1 MYDIEDL
8 LFQIEEE
15 LKNGK
20 RSLFGSGVT
29 VDADVIYAIVDKIR
43 SSLPD
48 VVRQAQAIIKNSDK
62 RYQEETLRAQGI
74 INSAQQ
80 RANEILANHTL
91 IEQAQQE
98 ASAIRAQAVD
108 YSTRLRESLS
118 QDVNALLE
126 DTEAALNESLNIIL
140 RAKNS
145 FNKKDN

>member
-20 RSLFGSGVT
+20 KALFGSGVT

-48 VVRQAQAIIKNSDK
+48 VVREAKAIVRNSDK

-74 INSAQQ
+74 INNATQ
-80 RANEILANHTL
+80 RANELLANHTI
-91 IEQAQQE
+91 IEQAQKE
-98 ASAIRAQAVD
+98 AQAIRAQAQD
-108 YSTRLRESLS
+108 YSVRLREN
-118 QDVNALLE
+118 VNEDLQALLT
-126 DTEAALNESLNIIL
+126 DAEAALAESLNIISK
-140 RAKNS
+140 AKAS
-145 FNKKDN
+145 FDKK

>member
-20 RSLFGSGVT
+20 KALFGSGVT

-48 VVRQAQAIIKNSDK
+48 VVREAKAIVRNSDK

-74 INSAQQ
+74 INNATQ
-80 RANEILANHTL
+80 RANELLANHTI
-91 IEQAQQE
+91 IEQAQKE
-98 ASAIRAQAVD
+98 AQAIRAQAQD
-108 YSTRLRESLS
+108 YSARLREN
-118 QDVNALLE
+118 VNEDLQALLT
-126 DTEAALNESLNIIL
+126 DAEAALAESLNIISK
-140 RAKNS
+140 AKAS
-145 FNKKDN
+145 FDKK

>member
-20 RSLFGSGVT
+20 KTLFGSGVT

-48 VVRQAQAIIKNSDK
+48 VVREAKAIVRNSDR
-62 RYQEETLRAQGI
+62 RYQEETMRAQGI

-80 RANEILANHTL
+80 RANEILANHTI
-91 IEQAQQE
+91 IEQAQKE
-98 ASAIRAQAVD
+98 ANAIRAQAVE
-108 YSTRLRESLS
+108 YSNTIRESVSEDLKSLLGDAEHSLS
-118 QDVNALLE
+118 
-126 DTEAALNESLNIIL
+126 ESLKIITK
-140 RAKNS
+140 AKNAIDGD
-145 FNKKDN
+145 K